1 MKTSLSIAVLALF
14 VVVIL
19 SGFAQPSFAA
29 SDTLYS
35 WSSNNTAWA
44 YVAGA
49 YLQVG
54 DPYNPQAH
62 EGNITEGNVVFL
74 AHTRFREFDDERNL
88 VFDSYQLYLC
98 NNTGEEE
105 IYSYEGV
112 CFTNTWTH
120 SYYDSSNASLSEV
133 EVGPSGMQR

>member
-1 MKTSLSIAVLALF
+1 MKASLNITALVLF
-14 VVVIL
+14 VVAVL

-62 EGNITEGNVVFL
+62 EGNVTEGNVVFL
-74 AHTRFREFDDERNL
+74 AYTRFREFDDERNL
-88 VFDSYQLYLC
+88 VFDSCQLYLC
-98 NNTGEEE
+98 NNTGEKE
-105 IYSYEGV
+105 IYSHEGV
-112 CFTNTWTH
+112 YFINTWTH
-120 SYYDSSNASLSEV
+120 SYYDYSGASLSEV
-133 EVGPSGMQR
+133 DIGPSGMQR